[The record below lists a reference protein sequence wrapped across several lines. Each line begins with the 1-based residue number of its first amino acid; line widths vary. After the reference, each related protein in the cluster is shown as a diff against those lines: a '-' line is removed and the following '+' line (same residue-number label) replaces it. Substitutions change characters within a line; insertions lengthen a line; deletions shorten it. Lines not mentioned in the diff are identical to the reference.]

1 MGLLNKQNKKDVT
14 VIDFEVSVS
23 TYNDDD
29 PYKISAME
37 SEIYNLAR
45 ADLSKL
51 LTDKEYTKKQIY
63 TIWSSIMND
72 YSLEKFSIECKVLPP
87 KRIRISLRKEI
98 DGRLIYTMNAYIEF
112 DKETYEFME
121 KKYKVMGFAEK
132 LPLI

>member
-37 SEIYNLAR
+37 SEIYNLAS
-45 ADLSKL
+45 ADLSRL

-63 TIWSSIMND
+63 TIWSSTMND
-72 YSLEKFSIECKVLPP
+72 CGPEKFSIEYKVLPP
-87 KRIRISLRKEI
+87 KRIRISLREES
-98 DGRLIYTMNAYIEF
+98 DGMLKYIMNVYVDF

-121 KKYKVMGFAEK
+121 KKYKVVGFAERP
-132 LPLI
+132 PLI